1 MKKVISYNLKQ
12 FVSLNKATICVC
24 VCVKVKG
31 FTFQLD
37 RLAACKYVK
46 GHLNLLLDFIPQ
58 MNSSVWSCFCFEHW
72 VILLAKVHVYVYANL
87 E

>member
-1 MKKVISYNLKQ
+1 M
-12 FVSLNKATICVC
+12 CVC
-24 VCVKVKG
+24 VCVYVKVKG

-58 MNSSVWSCFCFEHW
+58 MDSSVRSCFCFEHW
-72 VILLAKVHVYVYANL
+72 VILLAKVHVYVHANL
-87 E
+87 EWECKQELG